1 MALEDDVI
9 LTDNF
14 WCYNNKFKLEV
25 GLKNLV
31 DNKYPDIIWF
41 DMGIYIITSFSKSKN
56 TNNLSIS
63 LSGKDKMCRLNG
75 EVSGNIMMS
84 TDFGTIETVQ
94 KNKKT
99 GELTTTIEKLPIY
112 MIIQNAVKEYG

>member
-1 MALEDDVI
+1 MAK
-9 LTDNF
+9 NF
-14 WCYNNKFKLEV
+14 KNNTRFYAEKWNKTF
-25 GLKNLV
+25 
-31 DNKYPDIIWF
+31 NKYNRK
-41 DMGIYIITSFSKSKN
+41 TSFSKSKN

-84 TDFGTIETVQ
+84 TDFGTTETVQ
-94 KNKKT
+94 KNEET